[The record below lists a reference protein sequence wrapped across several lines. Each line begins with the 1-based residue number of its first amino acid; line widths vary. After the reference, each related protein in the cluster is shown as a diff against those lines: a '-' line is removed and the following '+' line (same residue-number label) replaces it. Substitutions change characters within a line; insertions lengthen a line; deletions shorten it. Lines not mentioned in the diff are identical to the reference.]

1 MRGYMYIHAKMKK
14 KKTIFQQLWF
24 WLLVGA
30 LVCSIICCFPIWF
43 TGKGLKEFVE
53 TGQIGDTIGGIMG
66 PFVAMVAAFL
76 TFIAFWVQK
85 KANDAQRQDIKVERF
100 NANFYNLLDIHEQ
113 ITDSLD
119 MQIMVT
125 EGAALKSIKCQ
136 GRALFYHTFE
146 DMYEE
151 GADVNF
157 IGQGMRGR
165 LAVKGIESYVESEL
179 PTYFDHY
186 FRNLYRIVKYVD
198 ETDVFDNDE
207 VTNNV
212 YDEKYKY
219 VAILRS
225 TLSRYELIWLF
236 YNALSPYGNIKF
248 KPLIE
253 EYALLKNIRPELLV
267 KPEHYN
273 LYNECAYHKK
283 NRIEK

>member
-1 MRGYMYIHAKMKK
+1 MKK
-14 KKTIFQQLWF
+14 NNTFSKKF
-24 WLLVGA
+24 WIYTALYVLACVSICGLPALLTSG
-30 LVCSIICCFPIWF
+30 SWIDF
-43 TGKGLKEFVE
+43 TE

-66 PFVAMVAAFL
+66 PIVAMIAAYL

-85 KANDAQRQDIKVERF
+85 QANEAQRQDIKVERF

-119 MQIMVT
+119 MEILVT
-125 EGAALKSIKCQ
+125 EGAALKSITCN
-136 GRALFYHTFE
+136 GRTLFYHTFE
-146 DMYEE
+146 NMYEE
-151 GADVNF
+151 GLDVEF

-165 LAVKGIESYVESEL
+165 LSVKGIDSYVESEL

-236 YNALSPYGNIKF
+236 YNALSPYGNEKF

-267 KPEHYN
+267 KPEHYK
-273 LYNECAYHKK
+273 LYRESAYYKK
-283 NRIEK
+283 DKIQE